1 MIIFIIENVY
11 LFFRI
16 FVFPMFVF
24 FPRKCIKGDENCN
37 PKLIRTVMKKIV
49 IMIFLLDKNRIL
61 IFSFFVFV
69 FSFQRFFYYYYSP
82 SFIFHGLGRYF
93 PSPRI
98 YGGSLSAIHQK
109 IMMARLSQFSS
120 SDRRPKDIHFHR
132 LDKGIA

>member
-1 MIIFIIENVY
+1 MRTVTRKNKKKVIMIIYIIENVY

-69 FSFQRFFYYYYSP
+69 FSFQRFFIIIIILHLS
-82 SFIFHGLGRYF
+82 SFTDSGDIF
-93 PSPRI
+93 
-98 YGGSLSAIHQK
+98 Q
-109 IMMARLSQFSS
+109 AREFMGEVYQQFI
-120 SDRRPKDIHFHR
+120 RK
-132 LDKGIA
+132 